1 MTRLVH
7 AAAAVAAGLVLAL
20 QAGCGGAGGGAAA
33 GEAAAQADGGTT
45 GTTRTGAR
53 GALAA
58 VGAASTIPAATIVS
72 FMTDGPQRNGPWPP
86 GGTVPCDVAI
96 RRLVYWTVAPDG
108 SMLQA
113 SAGLLVPA
121 GTADACTRGAFPLVS
136 FQHGTSDTAAFDG
149 SDPTAALPLTTAA
162 YFASHGYVTVIPD
175 YLGYGAAAGLGY
187 HPYVVAE
194 SEASTVIDAVRA
206 ARAFFATAG
215 AGAQTLSS
223 QLFLAGTSEGGYVTM
238 ATQRAMER
246 DFGAEFPLTAVVPIS
261 GPYDL
266 PDETLD
272 DVRSADAAGVSTTG
286 HATFLFTA
294 YNRVYRNIYG
304 ATSDIFLAPWAGDVE
319 GLFPGAYGSDDAAI
333 AACMIPRWLGKPT
346 PADKVPAACAAKT
359 GDPTQPLFD
368 PAFLQDYLDDRPGT
382 RGGQA
387 RADVALNT
395 LLPAARWHNVAPMT
409 PCYGAPDPTAAR
421 NAQAAGQYFGIPVED
436 VQDDPQAPA
445 FIETWAAAAAAR
457 LPDYHGQVEAPACT
471 AWARYA
477 VFDRYWPGHL

>member
-1 MTRLVH
+1 MIRLVH
-7 AAAAVAAGLVLAL
+7 VAAAVATGLALAL
-20 QAGCGGAGGGAAA
+20 QAGCGGGAGTAPV
-33 GEAAAQADGGTT
+33 EATAQADGAATGSGT
-45 GTTRTGAR
+45 R
-53 GALAA
+53 GALAS
-58 VGAASTIPAATIVS
+58 VGAASTIRAATLLA
-72 FMTDGPQRNGPWPP
+72 FMTDSPQRNGPWPP

-96 RRLVYWTVAPDG
+96 RRIVYWTVAPDG

-121 GTADACTRGAFPLVS
+121 GTADACTHGTFPLVS

-175 YLGYGAAAGLGY
+175 YLGYGAAASLGY

-194 SEASTVIDAVRA
+194 SEAATVIDAVRA
-206 ARAFFATAG
+206 ARAFFATPDAG
-215 AGAQTLSS
+215 SQTLSG

-246 DFGAEFPLTAVVPIS
+246 DSGHEFPLAAVVPIS

-294 YNRVYRNIYG
+294 YNRVYGNIYG
-304 ATSDIFLAPWAGDVE
+304 VPSDIFRAPWASGVE

-368 PAFLQDYLDDRPGT
+368 AAFLQDYLDDTPGT
-382 RGGQA
+382 RGSQA

-395 LLPAARWHNVAPMT
+395 LLPIPRWHNVAPMT
-409 PCYGAPDPTAAR
+409 PCYGAPDATAAS
-421 NAQAAGQYFGIPVED
+421 NARAAAQYFDIAVED

-445 FIETWAAAAAAR
+445 FIESWAAAAAAR